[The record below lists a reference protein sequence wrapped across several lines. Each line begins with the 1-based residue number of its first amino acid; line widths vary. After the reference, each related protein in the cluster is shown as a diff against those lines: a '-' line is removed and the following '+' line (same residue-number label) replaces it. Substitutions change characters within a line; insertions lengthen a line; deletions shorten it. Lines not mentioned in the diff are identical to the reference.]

1 MRKIFAYINV
11 IRFWPHLIFAL
22 GKSDVIRSDAEAYGR
37 EYARQYAREGLDKNG
52 KIHWLYCVLFF
63 LTYNK
68 SYRSLFYHRIGKRSM
83 LLSWLAPG
91 MPTLSI
97 PRSVKIGTGVLLFH
111 SYGTILNARQI
122 GDHCRIVCNIT
133 LGDKKGKTPIIGNN
147 VEILPGAVIT
157 GDVTIGDNCVIG
169 PNAVVYKSVPANCV
183 VVGNPAYIL
192 KENGIIV
199 NRPL

>member
-1 MRKIFAYINV
+1 MRKVFTYLSV
-11 IRFWPHLIFAL
+11 LRFWPHILMAL
-22 GKSDVIRSDAEAYGR
+22 CKYDIIRADVEAYR
-37 EYARQYAREGLDKNG
+37 AEYAKQYVHDGLDKDG
-52 KIHWLYCVLFF
+52 VAHRLYCMLFF

-68 SYRSLFYHRIGKRSM
+68 SYRSLFYYRIGKKSI
-83 LLSWLAPG
+83 LISWLAPG

-97 PRSVKIGTGVLLFH
+97 PRSAKIGTGVLLFH

-133 LGDKKGKTPIIGNN
+133 LGDKKGKTPIIGNF

-157 GDVTIGDNCVIG
+157 GDVTIGDHCVIG
-169 PNAVVYKSVPANCV
+169 PNAVVFKSVPANCV

-192 KENGIIV
+192 KENGKIV